1 MLAKEFDK
9 ILDECIDRINHGET
23 VEACLADYP
32 AHSSQL
38 EPLLKAMTQT
48 KAAYSFVPSL
58 DDKRTARQRFYA
70 ALEKRRQP
78 SLWQKVLARRF
89 AWATMTAVV
98 VISIISLFVLRMTV
112 FTEQIPSI
120 IVSAPNAEGNFA
132 FLVSDELNAIGDF
145 TDLNVSIEKVGLLQ
159 SGDSERWVE
168 FATEVK
174 EFDLTLL
181 PGDKTQELWRGNIP
195 EGEYTKVVMYVTQVR
210 GTLKA
215 TGQTIEIKLPS
226 NKLQMP
232 KPFQV
237 SAGNVTSFTY
247 DLTVVKTGNAR
258 NGGKYLLKPQVA
270 DSGASQKPITT
281 DKTRGNRNK

>member
-1 MLAKEFDK
+1 MLAEDFDR
-9 ILDECIDRINHGET
+9 ILDECIDRINHGEKI
-23 VEACLADYP
+23 ESCLADYP
-32 AHSSQL
+32 AHASQL
-38 EPLLKAMTQT
+38 EPLLSVMAHT
-48 KAAYSFVPSL
+48 KAAYYFAPSL
-58 DDKRTARQRFYA
+58 DAKSTTRQRFYA
-70 ALEKRRQP
+70 ALEKQRQP

-89 AWATMTAVV
+89 AWATIAAVV
-98 VISIISLFVLRMTV
+98 VLSITFFVLRMTV
-112 FTEQIPSI
+112 FTGQIPSI
-120 IVSAPNAEGNFA
+120 IVSTPSAEGNFV
-132 FLVSDELNAIGDF
+132 FLVSDEVNAIGDF
-145 TDLNVSIEKVGLLQ
+145 TDLNISIEKVGLLQ
-159 SGDSERWVE
+159 SGSSERWVE

-195 EGEYTKVVMYVTQVR
+195 EGEYNKVVMYVSQVR

-226 NKLQMP
+226 NKLQMS

-237 SAGNVTSFTY
+237 SAGNITSFTY

-270 DSGASQKPITT
+270 DSGASQKPKTT
-281 DKTRGNRNK
+281 NKTVGNHNK